1 MSVVQLNVVEQMVG
15 GIAGGRPFG
24 ELFFGIGDVVRAV
37 AKQKLFLNV
46 PIGTRDYGFCAQFLE
61 KRDRFQRLLKA
72 AADSNIADIVIP
84 DAERAQEIQPCAVAD
99 LRVGHKRHTIV
110 DALLV
115 PVDRHDLMAE
125 AVQLHGKMTPE
136 ASHPDEKNVLHILS
150 SL

>member
-1 MSVVQLNVVEQMVG
+1 MVG
-15 GIAGGRPFG
+15 GVAGGRPFG

-37 AKQKLFLNV
+37 AEQKLFLNV
-46 PIGTRDYGFCAQFLE
+46 PIGTRDHGFCPQFLE
-61 KRDRFQRLLKA
+61 KRDRFQRFLKA
-72 AADSNIADIVIP
+72 AADGNIADIVIS

-125 AVQLHGKMTPE
+125 TVQFHGKMTPE
-136 ASHPDEKNVLHILS
+136 APHPDQKNAFHILS
-150 SL
+150 SLKKTIIRR